1 MSASDTLAIAA
12 FVFAVIGLVLLLACA
27 NVATVLIS
35 TAITREREMGVRAAL
50 ARAAGVSSASSS
62 PKASR

>member
-1 MSASDTLAIAA
+1 M

-35 TAITREREMGVRAAL
+35 TAIT
-50 ARAAGVSSASSS
+50 
-62 PKASR
+62 P